1 MGKKLAPEEL
11 RISPRICPAYCA
23 APSVP
28 PAPATRALCEWC
40 PPQRPLLPGGPA
52 AAAAR
57 SSSDLE
63 TTLALKNA
71 RRVALMA
78 GEEEWS
84 LPAGT
89 QKSLPSAY
97 HRSAAGAATRAIAGV
112 VAIAGER
119 CRHRCRCRRRRRRHS
134 LRCAGHHHDD
144 CIGPLRQL
152 SRCLGNDAHERQRD
166 DLRRRHVVVC
176 AEELRSDAR
185 DLVEDSRHGCR
196 PFHKPSPNV
205 RCE

>member
-1 MGKKLAPEEL
+1 MGKNLAPKEL

-52 AAAAR
+52 AVAAR
-57 SSSDLE
+57 SSSDFE

-97 HRSAAGAATRAIAGV
+97 QRRWSRHQSHCRCRRHC
-112 VAIAGER
+112 R

-144 CIGPLRQL
+144 CFGPLRQRP
-152 SRCLGNDAHERQRD
+152 RCLGNDAHERQRD